1 MEFKSELTQQ
11 ELEKLYEDTEK
22 TLLSEPSARV
32 GQALMINMDLDMY
45 SRVTGTTCDP
55 FYNSDN
61 LSACIKKICPQ
72 HLHDI
77 YVDKFNHL
85 KKLR

>member
-32 GQALMINMDLDMY
+32 GQALMIN
-45 SRVTGTTCDP
+45 SIT
-55 FYNSDN
+55 
-61 LSACIKKICPQ
+61 
-72 HLHDI
+72 
-77 YVDKFNHL
+77 
-85 KKLR
+85 LRNYDRTFSSFGRATDS